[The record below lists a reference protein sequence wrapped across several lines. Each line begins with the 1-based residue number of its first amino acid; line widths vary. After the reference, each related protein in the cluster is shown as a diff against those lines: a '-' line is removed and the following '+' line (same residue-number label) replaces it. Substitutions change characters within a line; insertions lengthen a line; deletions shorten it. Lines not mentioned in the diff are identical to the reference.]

1 VGVSRDTLERI
12 KSALDPLTVV
22 RDAVPSLKQSGP
34 RWKGNCPFHNERT
47 PSFYFQPDK
56 GLWHCF
62 GACQEGGDIIKFV
75 MKLEGVS
82 FPEALRELARRTGV
96 ALDWDKTDDASS
108 RRAKERD
115 QMLSLLEEA
124 AGFYQ
129 TSLRGSAEAEPARRH
144 LAQRGIRPETVD
156 RFRVGYSARRDGF
169 LDTAL
174 KKGVAIEVLLQA
186 GLASRSERTG
196 RYQDPLGGRLI
207 FPIHDPY
214 GQVVAFGGRVV
225 GEDTGPKYI
234 NSADTPVY
242 TKGRHL
248 YGLYEGRTELR
259 ARARAIV
266 VEGYMD
272 VIGLHQAGAATAVA
286 PLGTAL
292 TSDQAR
298 LIRRYAQEAVLL
310 FDPDPAG
317 QNASWRSAAVFLKED
332 VFVRVAHVPG
342 GKDPDEFVM
351 EKGVAALDEI
361 LSGAKDVVDFWL
373 DVLAPSLEGF
383 SDLHGR
389 LRRAEELLR
398 FIAGVPNEVL
408 REEWIQRTA
417 ARLALDA
424 GALRREMARQGSKG
438 GSGGERP
445 AAIEPVAVVSPKG
458 PSVRT
463 AEEEVLQILAGVGG
477 VWEAREIPDTLFADT
492 RCLSVF
498 RHWRD
503 QWKAH
508 GSVDPASAVE
518 VLGASDGPWLTALLL
533 EGKSFEDPREALAR
547 GVKSLELSVQRRDR
561 AALEREVLDMLEGRR
576 TRDENKIL
584 RYQTLTRALRA
595 SSPAAGPSDR

>member
-1 VGVSRDTLERI
+1 MGVSRDTLERI
-12 KSALDPLTVV
+12 KSALDPLAVV
-22 RDAVPSLKQSGP
+22 RDAVPSLKQSGS

-62 GACQEGGDIIKFV
+62 GACQEGGDILKFV
-75 MKLEGVS
+75 MKLEGIS

-96 ALDWDKTDDASS
+96 TLDWDKTDDASS

-124 AGFYQ
+124 AGFYRD
-129 TSLRGSAEAEPARRH
+129 SLRGSVEAEPARRH

-156 RFRVGYSARRDGF
+156 RFRLGYSPRRDGF
-169 LDTAL
+169 LDSAL
-174 KKGVAIEVLLQA
+174 KKGVAIEILLQA
-186 GLASRSERTG
+186 GLAARSDRTG

-214 GQVVAFGGRVV
+214 GQVVAFGGRVL
-225 GEDTGPKYI
+225 GDDTGPKYI

-259 ARARAIV
+259 NRGQAIV

-351 EKGVAALDEI
+351 EQGLPALEGL
-361 LSGAKDVVDFWL
+361 LSSAKDVVDFWL
-373 DVLAPSLEGF
+373 DVLAPALAGF

-408 REEWIQRTA
+408 REEWIQRAA

-424 GALRREMARQGSKG
+424 GALRREMARQGAKN
-438 GSGGERP
+438 GSGDRS
-445 AAIEPVAVVSPKG
+445 AVVESAPPPPKK

-477 VWEAREIPDTLFADT
+477 VWESGEISDTLFTDT
-492 RCLSVF
+492 RCLAVF

-503 QWKAH
+503 QWRAH
-508 GSVDPASAVE
+508 RSVDPAAAVE
-518 VLGASDGPWLTALLL
+518 ALGAADGPWLTALLL
-533 EGKSFEDPREALAR
+533 EGKNFDDPREALAR
-547 GVKSLELSVQRRDR
+547 SLKSLELSAQRRER

-576 TRDENKIL
+576 TRDEHKIL
-584 RYQTLTRALRA
+584 RYQTLTRTLRA
-595 SSPAAGPSDR
+595 TPSAGPSDR

>member
-12 KSALDPLTVV
+12 KSALDPLAVV
-22 RDAVPSLKQSGP
+22 RDAVPSLKQSGS

-62 GACQEGGDIIKFV
+62 GACQEGGDILKFV
-75 MKLEGVS
+75 MKLEGIS
-82 FPEALRELARRTGV
+82 FPEALRELAHRTGV

-115 QMLSLLEEA
+115 QLLSLLEEA
-124 AGFYQ
+124 AAFYRE
-129 TSLRGSAEAEPARRH
+129 SLRGLAEAEPARRH
-144 LAQRGIRPETVD
+144 LAQRGIRSETAD
-156 RFRVGYSARRDGF
+156 RFRLGYSPRRDGF
-169 LDTAL
+169 LDSAL

-186 GLASRSERTG
+186 GLAARSDRTG

-207 FPIHDPY
+207 FPIQDPY
-214 GQVVAFGGRVV
+214 GQVVAFGGRVL
-225 GEDTGPKYI
+225 GDDTGPKYI

-248 YGLYEGRTELR
+248 YGLYAGRTDLR
-259 ARARAIV
+259 AKAQAIV

-272 VIGLHQAGAATAVA
+272 VIGLHQAGASTAVA

-342 GKDPDEFVM
+342 GKDPDEFVL
-351 EKGVAALDEI
+351 EQGLSALDG
-361 LSGAKDVVDFWL
+361 LLAAAKDVVDFWL
-373 DVLAPSLEGF
+373 DVLAPSLAGF

-389 LRRAEELLR
+389 LRRAEELLH

-408 REEWIQRTA
+408 REEWIQRAA
-417 ARLALDA
+417 ARLSLDA
-424 GALRREMARQGSKG
+424 GALRREMARQGGK

-445 AAIEPVAVVSPKG
+445 SLEESKPLAAKG
-458 PSVRT
+458 PAVRT
-463 AEEEVLQILAGVGG
+463 AEEEVLQILAGLGG
-477 VWEAREIPDTLFADT
+477 VWESGEISDTLFADT

-508 GSVDPASAVE
+508 RSVDPAAATE

-533 EGKSFEDPREALAR
+533 EGKSFDDPRDALAR
-547 GVKSLELSVQRRDR
+547 SVKSLEVSAHRRER
-561 AALEREVLDMLEGRR
+561 AVLEREVLDMLEGRR

-584 RYQTLTRALRA
+584 RYQTLTRVLRA
-595 SSPAAGPSDR
+595 SSPTAGPSDR

>member
-1 VGVSRDTLERI
+1 MGVSRDTLERI
-12 KSALDPLTVV
+12 KSALDPLAVV
-22 RDAVPSLKQSGP
+22 REAVPSLKQSGS

-62 GACQEGGDIIKFV
+62 GACQEGGDILKFV
-75 MKLEGVS
+75 MKLEGLS

-124 AGFYQ
+124 AGFYRD
-129 TSLRGSAEAEPARRH
+129 SLRTSAEAESARRH
-144 LAQRGIRPETVD
+144 LAQRGIRPETAE
-156 RFRVGYSARRDGF
+156 RFRLGYSPRREGF
-169 LDTAL
+169 LDAAL
-174 KKGVAIEVLLQA
+174 KRGVAIEVLLQA
-186 GLASRSERTG
+186 GLAARSDRTG

-207 FPIHDPY
+207 FPIRDPY
-214 GQVVAFGGRVV
+214 GQVVAFGGRVL
-225 GEDTGPKYI
+225 GDDTGPKYI

-248 YGLYEGRTELR
+248 YGLYEGRTDLR
-259 ARARAIV
+259 ARAQAII

-272 VIGLHQAGAATAVA
+272 VVGLHQAGAATAVA

-317 QNASWRSAAVFLKED
+317 QNASWRSASVFLKED

-342 GKDPDEFVM
+342 GKDPDEFVL
-351 EKGVAALDEI
+351 EQGLPALEG
-361 LSGAKDVVDFWL
+361 LLAKSKDVVDFWL

-408 REEWIQRTA
+408 REEWIRRA
-417 ARLALDA
+417 ATRLSLDA
-424 GALRREMARQGSKG
+424 GALRREMARQGTKG
-438 GSGGERP
+438 GPERSLTVEATP
-445 AAIEPVAVVSPKG
+445 SPKPKG
-458 PSVRT
+458 PTVRT

-477 VWEAREIPDTLFADT
+477 VWEGTDVPDALFADT

-508 GSVDPASAVE
+508 GTVDPAAAVE
-518 VLGASDGPWLTALLL
+518 VLGAADGPWLTALLL

-547 GVKSLELSVQRRDR
+547 SVKSLELSAQRRER
-561 AALEREVLDMLEGRR
+561 TALEREVLDMLEGRR
-576 TRDENKIL
+576 TRDEQKIL
-584 RYQTLTRALRA
+584 RYQTLTRTLR
-595 SSPAAGPSDR
+595 AAGPSEK

>member
-1 VGVSRDTLERI
+1 MGVSRDTLERI
-12 KSALDPLTVV
+12 KSALDPLAVV
-22 RDAVPSLKQSGP
+22 RDAVPSLKQSGS

-47 PSFYFQPDK
+47 PSFYFQPEK

-62 GACQEGGDIIKFV
+62 GACQEGGDILKFV
-75 MKLEGVS
+75 MKLEGIS

-115 QMLSLLEEA
+115 QMLSLLEGA
-124 AGFYQ
+124 AGFYRDA
-129 TSLRGSAEAEPARRH
+129 LRGSAEAEPARRH
-144 LAQRGIRPETVD
+144 LAQRGIRPETVE
-156 RFRVGYSARRDGF
+156 RFRLGYSPRRDGF
-169 LDTAL
+169 LDSAL
-174 KKGVAIEVLLQA
+174 KKGVAIEVLLQT
-186 GLASRSERTG
+186 GLAARSDRTG

-214 GQVVAFGGRVV
+214 GQVVAFGGRVL
-225 GEDTGPKYI
+225 GDETGPKYI

-248 YGLYEGRTELR
+248 YGLYEGRTDLR
-259 ARARAIV
+259 NRGQAIV

-342 GKDPDEFVM
+342 GKDPDEFVL
-351 EKGVAALDEI
+351 EKGLPALEGL
-361 LSGAKDVVDFWL
+361 LSSAKDVVDFWL
-373 DVLAPSLEGF
+373 DVLAPTLAGF
-383 SDLHGR
+383 NDLHGR

-398 FIAGVPNEVL
+398 FIAAVPNEVL

-417 ARLALDA
+417 ARLSLDA
-424 GALRREMARQGSKG
+424 GALRREMGRQGSKSVG
-438 GSGGERP
+438 VERP
-445 AAIEPVAVVSPKG
+445 PAEPVPPRAKG
-458 PSVRT
+458 PVVRT
-463 AEEEVLQILAGVGG
+463 AEEEALQILAGGGG
-477 VWEAREIPDTLFADT
+477 VWEAGEIPDSLFADT

-503 QWKAH
+503 QWNAH
-508 GSVDPASAVE
+508 RSVDPAAAVE

-533 EGKSFEDPREALAR
+533 EGKSFDDPRDALAR
-547 GVKSLELSVQRRDR
+547 SVKSLELSAQRRER
-561 AALEREVLDMLEGRR
+561 AALEREVLDMLDGRR

-584 RYQTLTRALRA
+584 RYQTLTRLLRA
-595 SSPAAGPSDR
+595 TPPAGPSDR

>member
-12 KSALDPLTVV
+12 KSALDPLAVV
-22 RDAVPSLKQSGP
+22 RDAVPSLKQSGS

-62 GACQEGGDIIKFV
+62 GACQEGGDILKFV
-75 MKLEGVS
+75 MKLEGIS

-124 AGFYQ
+124 AGFYRD
-129 TSLRGSAEAEPARRH
+129 SLRGAAEAEPARRH

-156 RFRVGYSARRDGF
+156 RFRLGYSPRRDGF
-169 LDTAL
+169 LDSAL

-214 GQVVAFGGRVV
+214 GQVVAFGGRVL

-248 YGLYEGRTELR
+248 YGLYEGRTDLR
-259 ARARAIV
+259 NRGQAIV

-272 VIGLHQAGAATAVA
+272 VIGLHQAGASTAVA

-317 QNASWRSAAVFLKED
+317 QNASWRSASVFLKED

-342 GKDPDEFVM
+342 GKDPDEFVLDQ
-351 EKGVAALDEI
+351 GLPALDGL
-361 LSGAKDVVDFWL
+361 LSSAKDVVDFWL
-373 DVLAPSLEGF
+373 DVLAPSLAGF

-408 REEWIQRTA
+408 REEWVQRA
-417 ARLALDA
+417 ATRLSLDA
-424 GALRREMARQGSKG
+424 GALRREMARQGTKS
-438 GSGGERP
+438 GSGERP
-445 AAIEPVAVVSPKG
+445 ATVEAAPPRAKG
-458 PSVRT
+458 PAVRT

-477 VWEAREIPDTLFADT
+477 VWEAGEIPDTFFSDT

-508 GSVDPASAVE
+508 RSVDPAAATD
-518 VLGASDGPWLTALLL
+518 VLGAADGPWLTALLL
-533 EGKSFEDPREALAR
+533 EGKNFDDPREALAR
-547 GVKSLELSVQRRDR
+547 SVKSLELSAQRRER
-561 AALEREVLDMLEGRR
+561 VALEREVLDMLEGRR
-576 TRDENKIL
+576 TRDEHKIL
-584 RYQTLTRALRA
+584 RYQTLTRTLRA
-595 SSPAAGPSDR
+595 TPPAGPSDR